1 MNTSFA
7 LVEIPSSATVFE
19 HFKSRRAPPLGG
31 TSSPATAKISG
42 SVGPDSNGH
51 RQIDGDS
58 SARMP
63 RPRATDGIL
72 SRTSLLLTLDLWD
85 HGSVEFSAEALV
97 GPRLSA

>member
-31 TSSPATAKISG
+31 ISSPATAKISG

-72 SRTSLLLTLDLWD
+72 SRNESAPDPGSLGPWIC
-85 HGSVEFSAEALV
+85 GISAEALV
-97 GPRLSA
+97 GPRLGA